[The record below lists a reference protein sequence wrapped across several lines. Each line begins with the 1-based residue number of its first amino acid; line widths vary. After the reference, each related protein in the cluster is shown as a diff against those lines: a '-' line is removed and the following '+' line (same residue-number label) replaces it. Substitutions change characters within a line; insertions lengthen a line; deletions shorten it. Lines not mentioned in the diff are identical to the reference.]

1 MAITHTN
8 NWKNILNALKWK
20 IGVEFS
26 PIARVIIGGAD
37 GKADRQYIEL
47 QPVGTD
53 MVEFSKSFE
62 IREFEIDIF
71 YHLTHKNI
79 DKNRFDSILK
89 FVSRFEALIH
99 DNISL
104 TLADSSVAYNCRLES
119 SELDVGDDDND
130 YVVKWNWRCLHRAN
144 LT

>member
-1 MAITHTN
+1 MAVTHVN
-8 NWKNILNALKWK
+8 NWKNILNILKGK
-20 IGVEFS
+20 IGAEFTS
-26 PIARVIIGGAD
+26 IARVIIGGVD
-37 GKADRQYIEL
+37 RKADRQYIEL

-53 MVEFSKSFE
+53 MIEFSKSFE
-62 IREFEIDIF
+62 IREFEVAIF

-79 DKNRFDSILK
+79 NKNRFDEILL

-99 DNISL
+99 DNVTL
-104 TLADSSVAYNCRLES
+104 TLSDSSVAYNCRLES
-119 SELDVGDDDND
+119 SELDAGDDDD